1 MASLKFEKSICS
13 IDSFQK
19 AAYRLSSFITI
30 EIDTSSDLHNV
41 ITINGNKNTS
51 EEQLAVS
58 IENFKKFVNDESL
71 REKIKKE
78 TEPIRNLI
86 LGIAFSKTNVKSD
99 E

>member
-1 MASLKFEKSICS
+1 MTSLKFEKSIYS

-71 REKIKKE
+71 REKLKKE

-86 LGIAFSKTNVKSD
+86 LGIAFSKTNLKSD

>member
-51 EEQLAVS
+51 EEQLEVS